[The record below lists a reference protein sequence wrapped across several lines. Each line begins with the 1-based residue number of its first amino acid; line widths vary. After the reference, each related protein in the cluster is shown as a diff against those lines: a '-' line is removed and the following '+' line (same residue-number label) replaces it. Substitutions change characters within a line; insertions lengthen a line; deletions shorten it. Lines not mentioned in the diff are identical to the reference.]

1 MFEQFSYFLFFLQI
15 YNNINNTYD
24 IIYDAHIM
32 AQSHCESSPS
42 SLDECRLSTRW
53 LSTLRL
59 SQTTWAVSPPI
70 GCYHPHPLLPFYY
83 YSARA
88 ILYFKNC
95 DVYTCMLGICPLSRH
110 ILRKWPSWTSV
121 HHTYPNLNQGIDVCG
136 QRKVSGGGKC
146 PVIRGVLAGH
156 WVDDGEIRCCHYGS
170 AIWLIAMSGLPHSAF
185 DARSLCLDIQVC

>member
-32 AQSHCESSPS
+32 AQSHCESSPG
-42 SLDECRLSTRW
+42 SLDECWLSTRW

-110 ILRKWPSWTSV
+110 VLRKWPSWTSV
-121 HHTYPNLNQGIDVCG
+121 RRTYPNLNQGIDVCG
-136 QRKVSGGGKC
+136 QRKVSGGWEMSSHTWCLGRALSRRWWDKMLSLW
-146 PVIRGVLAGH
+146 VSHMIDSDEWLATLRL
-156 WVDDGEIRCCHYGS
+156 WC
-170 AIWLIAMSGLPHSAF
+170 
-185 DARSLCLDIQVC
+185 